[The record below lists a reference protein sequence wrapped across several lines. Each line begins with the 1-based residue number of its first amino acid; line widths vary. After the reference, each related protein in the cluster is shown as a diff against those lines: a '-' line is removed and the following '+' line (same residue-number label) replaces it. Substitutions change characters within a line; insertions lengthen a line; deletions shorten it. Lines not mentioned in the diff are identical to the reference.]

1 MANNCDKYE
10 KCVKPYLEKIA
21 EWISDYTEKQI
32 AQRLGISEPTFIK
45 YKKKYPELQEALIKG
60 NQNLIEELKSI
71 MKQAAKGYY
80 KENVKKRIHY
90 VGDPAKGAI
99 ESADVEINKMWYP
112 PNVAAANMLLK
123 NLDDTWSDNDAATRE
138 NKKKQLEI
146 QQQKADNA
154 I

>member
-1 MANNCDKYE
+1 MPRICRYDE
-10 KCVKPYLEKIA
+10 LVKPYLKNIT
-21 EWISDYTEKQI
+21 EWVSDLTEGQI
-32 AQRLGISEPTFIK
+32 ARRLGVSTTTFK
-45 YKKKYPELQEALIKG
+45 AYKDKYPELQDALTKG

-71 MKQAAKGYY
+71 MKQTAKGYY
-80 KENVKKRIHY
+80 KENTKTRYHY
-90 VGDPAKGAI
+90 IGDPADGKI
-99 ESADVEINKMWYP
+99 ESADVEVNKQWYP

>member
-1 MANNCDKYE
+1 MSRICRYDE
-10 KCVKPYLEKIA
+10 LVKPYLKNIT
-21 EWISDYTEKQI
+21 EWVSDLTEGQI
-32 AQRLGISEPTFIK
+32 ARRLGVSTTTFK
-45 YKKKYPELQEALIKG
+45 AYKDKYPELQDALTKG

-71 MKQAAKGYY
+71 MKQTAKGYY
-80 KENVKKRIHY
+80 KENTKTRYHY
-90 VGDPAKGAI
+90 IGDPADGKI
-99 ESADVEINKMWYP
+99 ESADVEVNKQWYP

>member
-1 MANNCDKYE
+1 MPRICRYDE
-10 KCVKPYLEKIA
+10 LVKPYLKNKTEWESDLTEGHIA
-21 EWISDYTEKQI
+21 R
-32 AQRLGISEPTFIK
+32 RLGVSTTTFK
-45 YKKKYPELQEALIKG
+45 AYKDKYPELQDALTKG

-71 MKQAAKGYY
+71 MKQTAKGYY
-80 KENVKKRIHY
+80 KENTKTRYHY
-90 VGDPAKGAI
+90 IGDPADGKI
-99 ESADVEINKMWYP
+99 ESADVEVNKQWYP